1 MFIIIDFWFTKFM
14 LKFVLVLLVD
24 TLEPRNAR
32 DENENVDDGDAK
44 VVGSS
49 MRAAE

>member
-1 MFIIIDFWFTKFM
+1 MIIDFWFTKLL

-32 DENENVDDGDAK
+32 DENESDDDGDAK
-44 VVGSS
+44 VAGSS